1 MKKLQQIIIVV
12 FLITLFP
19 MIGVFAEGPP
29 LVPTGGGGYIDPQT
43 GTHYAPTGDG
53 GLTNTRNGTY
63 YAPAGPTGVTN
74 TRTGRHVVI
83 EPDYT
88 KSNVPNNTYPHGR
101 NYSDDY
107 DSDEN
112 E

>member
-43 GTHYAPTGDG
+43 GTHYAP
-53 GLTNTRNGTY
+53 
-63 YAPAGPTGVTN
+63 AGSTGVTN
-74 TRTGRHVVI
+74 TRTGRHVV
-83 EPDYT
+83 DD
-88 KSNVPNNTYPHGR
+88 KKLNNQIYA
-101 NYSDDY
+101 
-107 DSDEN
+107 
-112 E
+112 